1 MVCRLFFESL
11 PCCFRDKIYAMRII
25 FWRQSCA
32 AVFAC
37 LTFSGCATLFGW
49 DIHAPA
55 VLSQRFYSRVQT
67 QNQRL
72 AVYVDP
78 SLTGLISKN
87 KGGRFADPQTYHIGE
102 AYIPILIEGFQQGFS
117 EFILIE
123 NEPSQ
128 EILSRYGVPY
138 LVYVRPRAFLNDV
151 TLKGQ
156 AVSFETET
164 LVFDRDFNL
173 MDRFQN
179 TGSSDARRVFAK
191 KGGPQI
197 NLNAS
202 LENNVETMILHI
214 QDAIRSN
221 RWQGG
226 KA

>member
-1 MVCRLFFESL
+1 
-11 PCCFRDKIYAMRII
+11 MRIL
-25 FWRQSCA
+25 FWRQSCV

-37 LTFSGCATLFGW
+37 LAFSGCATLFGW

-55 VLSQRFYSRVQT
+55 VLSQRFYTHVQT

-72 AVYVDP
+72 AVYLDP
-78 SLTGLISKN
+78 SLPGLISKN

-128 EILSRYGVPY
+128 EILSRYAVPY
-138 LVYVRPRAFLNDV
+138 LVYIRPRAFLNDV

-156 AVSFETET
+156 ALSFETET
-164 LVFDRDFNL
+164 LVFDQNLNL